1 MMKYSLCTIKWCTV
15 LLALWL
21 FTFPNNGFAQRE
33 IKPCQQEPAFIKTL
47 GYDPLWTALS
57 TSEKTVIGISLVA
70 FEKKF
75 GQSAPTAQTPKLE
88 IYQHP
93 SWKTAGYLSTI
104 SFDRTGNVY
113 TVPAP
118 LISMLYNRTEKLN
131 TIYKIEANNG
141 EMNEWINLPFV
152 AKPSSQNPY
161 GLLGI
166 NYDCQDHFLVASTV
180 FGSDRYNER
189 GIIYLIN
196 PTTKKLTDSIKNF
209 DAMGL
214 GFGIDELNK
223 KRLYYGSARTGN
235 IFSVVVNQK
244 GKMEKKT
251 IRKELSLEG
260 YGPRGD
266 DKARKIKFNGNQLLV
281 NGTAFNYNL
290 QAASEKPE
298 TLYTFT
304 WLAKEKK
311 WGLINYN

>member
-1 MMKYSLCTIKWCTV
+1 MLV
-15 LLALWL
+15 LWL
-21 FTFPNNGFAQRE
+21 FIFPNIGFAQRE

-57 TSEKTVIGISLVA
+57 TSEKTYIGISLIA
-70 FEKKF
+70 FEKKV

-88 IYQHP
+88 IYQHS

-104 SFDRTGNVY
+104 SFDRFGNVY

-131 TIYKIEANNG
+131 TIYKIDANNG

-180 FGSDRYNER
+180 SGSDRYNER

-196 PTTKKLTDSIKNF
+196 PITKKMTDSIKNF

-244 GKMEKKT
+244 GKIEKKT

>member
-1 MMKYSLCTIKWCTV
+1 MKYSLCTMKWWME
-15 LLALWL
+15 LLVLWL
-21 FTFPNNGFAQRE
+21 FIFPNNGFAQRE
-33 IKPCQQEPAFIKTL
+33 IKPCQQEPAFIRTL

-57 TSEKTVIGISLVA
+57 TSEKTYIGISLIA
-70 FEKKF
+70 FEKKT
-75 GQSAPTAQTPKLE
+75 GQATPTAQTPKMD

-104 SFDRTGNVY
+104 SFDQLGNAY

-118 LISMLYNRTEKLN
+118 LISMLYNQTEKLN
-131 TIYKIEANNG
+131 TIYKIDAING
-141 EMNEWINLPFV
+141 EMNEWVNLPFA
-152 AKPSSQNPY
+152 AKPSSHNPY

-166 NYDCQDHFLVASTV
+166 NYDCQDHFLVVSTV
-180 FGSDRYNER
+180 AGSDRYNER
-189 GIIYLIN
+189 GVIYMIN
-196 PTTKKLTDSIKNF
+196 PRNKKTIDSITNF

-214 GFGIDELNK
+214 GFALDESRK
-223 KRLYYGSARTGN
+223 KRLYYGSTRTGN
-235 IFSVVVNQK
+235 IFSVVVNTK

-266 DKARKIKFNGNQLLV
+266 DKARKIKFSGSQLLV
-281 NGTAFNYNL
+281 SGTAFNYNL

-298 TLYTFT
+298 TLYTFI

>member
-1 MMKYSLCTIKWCTV
+1 MKFSLCSIKCWAVFLACWI
-15 LLALWL
+15 LLS
-21 FTFPNNGFAQRE
+21 PNFGLAQRE
-33 IKPCQQEPAFIKTL
+33 IKPCQQEPAFIRTL

-57 TSEKTVIGISLVA
+57 TSEKMYLGICLIA
-70 FEKKF
+70 FEKKI
-75 GQSAPTAQTPKLE
+75 GQISPTSQTPKME

-104 SFDRTGNVY
+104 SFDRLGNVY

-118 LISMLYNRTEKLN
+118 LISMLYNQKEKLN
-131 TIYKIEANNG
+131 TIYKIDASNG
-141 EMNEWINLPFV
+141 EMSEWINLPF
-152 AKPSSQNPY
+152 ASKPSSQNPY

-180 FGSDRYNER
+180 AGSDRYNER
-189 GIIYLIN
+189 GVIYLIN
-196 PTTKKLTDSIKNF
+196 PVDKKAIDSIRNF

-214 GFGIDELNK
+214 GFGLDESRK
-223 KRLYYGSARTGN
+223 KRLYYGSVRNGN
-235 IFSVVVNQK
+235 IFSVVVNTK
-244 GKMEKKT
+244 GKMEKRT

-266 DKARKIKFNGNQLLV
+266 DKARKIKFSGNQLLV
-281 NGTAFNYNL
+281 SGTAFNYNL

-298 TLYTFT
+298 TLYTFI

>member
-1 MMKYSLCTIKWCTV
+1 MMKYSLCTIKWWTV
-15 LLALWL
+15 LLVLWL
-21 FTFPNNGFAQRE
+21 FIFPNIGFAQRE

-57 TSEKTVIGISLVA
+57 TSEKTYIGISLIA
-70 FEKKF
+70 FEKKV

-104 SFDRTGNVY
+104 SFDRFGNVY

-131 TIYKIEANNG
+131 TIYKIDANNG

-180 FGSDRYNER
+180 SGSDRYNER

-196 PTTKKLTDSIKNF
+196 PTTKKMTDSIKNF

-223 KRLYYGSARTGN
+223 KRLYYGSARSGN

-244 GKMEKKT
+244 GKIEKKT

>member
-1 MMKYSLCTIKWCTV
+1 MKCSVCLIKSV
-15 LLALWL
+15 VAFFSFLGIGY
-21 FTFPNNGFAQRE
+21 PNTSIAQRE
-33 IKPCQQEPAFIKTL
+33 IKPCQQEPSFIRTL
-47 GYDPLWTALS
+47 GFDPLWTALS
-57 TSEKTVIGISLVA
+57 TSEKMYIGISLVA
-70 FEKKF
+70 FEKKA
-75 GQSAPTAQTPKLE
+75 GQSAPTPQTPKME

-93 SWKTAGYLSTI
+93 SWKKAGYLSTI
-104 SFDRTGNVY
+104 SFDRLGNAY

-118 LISMLYNRTEKLN
+118 LISMLYNETEKLN
-131 TIYKIEANNG
+131 TIYKIEASNG
-141 EMNEWINLPFV
+141 EMTEWIKLPFA
-152 AKPSSQNPY
+152 AKPSPQNPY

-180 FGSDRYNER
+180 AGSNRYNEQ
-189 GIIYLIN
+189 GVIYLIDPQN
-196 PTTKKLTDSIKNF
+196 KKPTDSITRF

-214 GFGIDELNK
+214 GFGLDELSK
-223 KRLYYGSARTGN
+223 KRLYYGSTRNGN
-235 IFSVVVNQK
+235 IYSIVVSAK
-244 GKMEKKT
+244 GKMDKKT

-281 NGTAFNYNL
+281 SGTAFNYNL

-298 TLYTFT
+298 TLYTFI

>member
-1 MMKYSLCTIKWCTV
+1 MD
-15 LLALWL
+15 LLLLWL
-21 FTFPNNGFAQRE
+21 FIFPNNGFAQRE
-33 IKPCQQEPAFIKTL
+33 IKPCQQEPAFIRTL

-57 TSEKTVIGISLVA
+57 TSEKTYIGISLIA
-70 FEKKF
+70 FEKKS
-75 GQSAPTAQTPKLE
+75 GQTTPTPQTPKMD

-104 SFDRTGNVY
+104 SFDRQGNAY
-113 TVPAP
+113 SVPAP

-131 TIYKIEANNG
+131 TIYKIDAING
-141 EMNEWINLPFV
+141 EMNEWVNLPFA
-152 AKPSSQNPY
+152 AKPSPQNPY

-166 NYDCQDHFLVASTV
+166 NYDCQDHFLVVSTV
-180 FGSDRYNER
+180 AGSDRYNER
-189 GIIYLIN
+189 GVIYMIN
-196 PTTKKLTDSIKNF
+196 PSSKKAIDSITNF

-214 GFGIDELNK
+214 GFALDEFRK
-223 KRLYYGSARTGN
+223 KRLYYGSTRTGN
-235 IFSVVVNQK
+235 IFSVVVNAK
-244 GKMEKKT
+244 GKMDKKT

-266 DKARKIKFNGNQLLV
+266 DKARKIKFSGNQLLV
-281 NGTAFNYNL
+281 SGTAFNYNL

-298 TLYTFT
+298 TLYTFI